1 MLLLIGLG
9 QGAKPMKFSLLRHS
23 ALAICAAALLA
34 GCRGSGGT
42 VPEAR
47 NLSESQDVVGSA
59 SPFSVLPL
67 AGVNRRQLDK
77 ERAAGKT
84 IPFFSGSVKSPL
96 DRKTYSYDIVG
107 GDPQTSKGATYVRYV
122 LILMVYHFRDGT
134 ILDPTKPACND
145 TVSIERRILQSPS
158 FVPTALA
165 SNGVSLGTVQL
176 GDAFQR
182 AEFWNKLKSRA
193 SYHVVL
199 RAARPPVVVHVKA
212 PSGSSTTGGVCSG
225 GRHRIGTVA
234 YGPFSGLLRRLSK
247 KYASSRQIPIFVNY
261 NLMETFGSGGLAV
274 GAHGAFALSSGI
286 QPFIFAAYSDAG
298 SVPSFPSIADVM
310 ALTHEIAE
318 LLNDPFPISHPIGS
332 TTVNLTPPW
341 GHIGVYRYG
350 CSSYFEVGDPLVGVT
365 FDVNLNGFTYHPQDL
380 AFYSWFFRT
389 KSIGTGGLYSFQG
402 TFKTVA
408 RRCKGL

>member
-1 MLLLIGLG
+1 
-9 QGAKPMKFSLLRHS
+9 MKFPVLRRC
-23 ALAICAAALLA
+23 AIAICAAAVLLT

-42 VPEAR
+42 LPEVR
-47 NLSESQDVVGSA
+47 NLPESQDVVRSA
-59 SPFSVLPL
+59 SPFLVIPL
-67 AGVNRRQLDK
+67 AGVNHRQLDA
-77 ERAAGKT
+77 ERTTGRT
-84 IPFFSGSVKSPL
+84 IPFFSGSVTSPL

-107 GDPQTSKGATYVRYV
+107 GDPQTSRRTTYVSYV
-122 LILMVYHFRDGT
+122 LIMMVYHFRDGT
-134 ILDPTKPACND
+134 VLDPTKPACND
-145 TVSIERRILQSPS
+145 AVSIERRILQSPS

-182 AEFWNKLKSRA
+182 AEFWNELKSPA

-199 RAARPPVVVHVKA
+199 RAARAPVVVHVKA
-212 PSGSSTTGGVCSG
+212 PSGSSTVEGVCPG
-225 GRHRIGTVA
+225 AGHRVGTIA
-234 YGPFSGLLRRLSK
+234 YGPFSGLVRRLSK

-261 NLMETFGSGGLAV
+261 NLTETFGSGGLAV
-274 GAHGAFALSSGI
+274 GAHGAFARSPGI

-318 LLNDPFPISHPIGS
+318 LLNDPFPISNPVGS

-350 CSSYFEVGDPLVGVT
+350 CSRYFEVGDPLVGVT
-365 FDVNLNGFTYHPQDL
+365 FDVNQNGFTYHPQDL

-402 TFKTVA
+402 TFKTAA
-408 RRCKGL
+408 RRCKSLQ